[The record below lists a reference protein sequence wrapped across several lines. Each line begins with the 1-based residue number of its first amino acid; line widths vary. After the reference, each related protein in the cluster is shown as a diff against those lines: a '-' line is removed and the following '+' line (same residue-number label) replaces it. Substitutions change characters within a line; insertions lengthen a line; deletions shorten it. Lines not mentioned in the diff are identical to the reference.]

1 MEYNSPTSV
10 EDHKDSVREYDADPH
25 PLIAATNP
33 LVAQKHKLVL
43 THTIDSV
50 HEWSENQPPSR
61 KVSKESEESASYVHM
76 ADSSGQL
83 SCLCPQCSSQRMH
96 RTSGNSVSSSAY
108 KSNSRKVSDE
118 AMPPNAQVVS
128 DERRSANVEMVL
140 DEVSAPE
147 HSQVVSSEEMLQYGD
162 DLVISEITVVS
173 SSHRV
178 EFTASPQY
186 DNSGILSESAS
197 NSIAEVKVSD
207 AESPESDVLSSHK
220 ADIGDSAIIETENH
234 LQGQSV
240 QSDECTAKDIPKLDI
255 SKEPSQNS
263 APAAHEYT
271 NWPQNSAPSENSEDV
286 VLLMANEQPTTPR
299 DMNNTP
305 DSHPKAEDSL
315 AKELTADVV
324 TSEAPNS
331 QMSNLLCKST
341 LENNTTS
348 PVANAQPHTP
358 NNMDQL
364 NCKMNTVSTK
374 EDLSTSSEVD
384 SYPLDNKCK
393 RQYYDTES
401 PSSLTR
407 TVKCDKDAKHI
418 EVKGL

>member
-10 EDHKDSVREYDADPH
+10 EDHKDSVREYNAAPN

-43 THTIDSV
+43 THTINDSV

-96 RTSGNSVSSSAY
+96 RTSGNSVSSSAC

-128 DERRSANVEMVL
+128 DERHSANVEMVL

-147 HSQVVSSEEMLQYGD
+147 HSQVVSSEQMLQYGE
-162 DLVISEITVVS
+162 DLVTSEDTVVS

-178 EFTASPQY
+178 EATTSPQY
-186 DNSGILSESAS
+186 DSSGILFESA
-197 NSIAEVKVSD
+197 N
-207 AESPESDVLSSHK
+207 
-220 ADIGDSAIIETENH
+220 
-234 LQGQSV
+234 
-240 QSDECTAKDIPKLDI
+240 
-255 SKEPSQNS
+255 
-263 APAAHEYT
+263 AP
-271 NWPQNSAPSENSEDV
+271 P
-286 VLLMANEQPTTPR
+286 
-299 DMNNTP
+299 DMNSCCTP
-305 DSHPKAEDSL
+305 DPHPQTQNNKLQLRE
-315 AKELTADVV
+315 ELTVDVV
-324 TSEAPNS
+324 TSESTSVLGLPEPNGEDITTSQTKDSHLFSNSEVISGIHSVGESHFTSNERQNSEAPNS
-331 QMSNLLCKST
+331 QMSNLLSKST

-374 EDLSTSSEVD
+374 EDLSTSSEAD
-384 SYPLDNKCK
+384 SYPFDNKCK

-401 PSSLTR
+401 PSSLTK

-418 EVKGL
+418 EVKSL

>member
-10 EDHKDSVREYDADPH
+10 EDQKDSVREYNADPH

-43 THTIDSV
+43 THTINDSV

-118 AMPPNAQVVS
+118 AMPSNAQVVS
-128 DERRSANVEMVL
+128 DERHSANVVMVL
-140 DEVSAPE
+140 NEVSATE
-147 HSQVVSSEEMLQYGD
+147 HSQVVSSEELLQYVD
-162 DLVISEITVVS
+162 DLVVSEDALAPS
-173 SSHRV
+173 FRRV
-178 EFTASPQY
+178 EFTTSAQY

-197 NSIAEVKVSD
+197 NSITEVKVSD
-207 AESPESDVLSSHK
+207 AESPESAALSSHK
-220 ADIGDSAIIETENH
+220 ANIGSDSDSAIIDTENH

-240 QSDECTAKDIPKLDI
+240 QDECTAKDIPKLDI

-263 APAAHEYT
+263 PAAHEYT
-271 NWPQNSAPSENSEDV
+271 NWPQNSAPSENSEDAA
-286 VLLMANEQPTTPR
+286 LLMANEPPTTLR

-305 DSHPKAEDSL
+305 DSHPKAEGSL

-331 QMSNLLCKST
+331 QMSNLLSKST

-358 NNMDQL
+358 NNMD
-364 NCKMNTVSTK
+364 
-374 EDLSTSSEVD
+374 
-384 SYPLDNKCK
+384 
-393 RQYYDTES
+393 
-401 PSSLTR
+401 
-407 TVKCDKDAKHI
+407 
-418 EVKGL
+418 

>member
-1 MEYNSPTSV
+1 MEYKSPTSV
-10 EDHKDSVREYDADPH
+10 EDHKDSVREYNADPI
-25 PLIAATNP
+25 PLVAATNP
-33 LVAQKHKLVL
+33 LVAKKHKLVL
-43 THTIDSV
+43 THTINDSV

-96 RTSGNSVSSSAY
+96 RTSGNSVSSSAC

-118 AMPPNAQVVS
+118 AMPSNAQVVS
-128 DERRSANVEMVL
+128 DERHSANVEMVL

-147 HSQVVSSEEMLQYGD
+147 HSQVISSEELLQYGD
-162 DLVISEITVVS
+162 DLVTFEDAVVT

-178 EFTASPQY
+178 EATTSPQY
-186 DNSGILSESAS
+186 DNSGNLSESA
-197 NSIAEVKVSD
+197 N
-207 AESPESDVLSSHK
+207 
-220 ADIGDSAIIETENH
+220 
-234 LQGQSV
+234 
-240 QSDECTAKDIPKLDI
+240 
-255 SKEPSQNS
+255 
-263 APAAHEYT
+263 AP
-271 NWPQNSAPSENSEDV
+271 P
-286 VLLMANEQPTTPR
+286 
-299 DMNNTP
+299 DMNSCCTP
-305 DSHPKAEDSL
+305 DSHPQTQNNKLQLREFE
-315 AKELTADVV
+315 ELTVDVV
-324 TSEAPNS
+324 TSESTSVLGLPEPNGEDITTSQTKDSHLFSNSEVISGIHGIGESHFTSNEGQNSEAPIS
-331 QMSNLLCKST
+331 QMSNLLSKST

-348 PVANAQPHTP
+348 PVSNAQPHTP

-364 NCKMNTVSTK
+364 NCKTNTVSTK
-374 EDLSTSSEVD
+374 QDLSTSSEAD

-418 EVKGL
+418 EVKSL